1 MKYAEHHGITA
12 QAASRLFIFIGL
24 FSSLGRAVAG
34 MLYKNKKV
42 NPIFIHQ
49 ASLLTLSLSVFLLQ
63 FTMNYWSL
71 VLFSIVYGF
80 SDGVFSTGSVYI
92 PLSCVDSKR
101 KTASFSTNCFLY
113 SFAVVSGSP
122 IAGEFFVIILLRK
135 DPIGQSFYDFSIFFT
150 FYLSSSPRFD
160 GDMIPINN

>member
-1 MKYAEHHGITA
+1 MKYAEDHGITA

-24 FSSLGRAVAG
+24 VSSLGRAVAG

-49 ASLLTLSLSVFLLQ
+49 ASLLTLSLCVFLLQ
-63 FTMNYWSL
+63 FATNYWSL

-122 IAGEFFVIILLRK
+122 IAGEFFVIILLR
-135 DPIGQSFYDFSIFFT
+135 
-150 FYLSSSPRFD
+150 
-160 GDMIPINN
+160 